1 MYYTGVDRS
10 LATLLFASGLG
21 LLGCCAG
28 VVELI
33 QGRQDSSVFFRVG
46 YAPLVL
52 HLNDLSNA
60 DLMYMNGALC
70 GSTCRCTSVQCCPK
84 LRAAGSPM
92 VHI

>member
-33 QGRQDSSVFFRVG
+33 QGRQDSSVFLG
-46 YAPLVL
+46 
-52 HLNDLSNA
+52 
-60 DLMYMNGALC
+60 
-70 GSTCRCTSVQCCPK
+70 
-84 LRAAGSPM
+84 
-92 VHI
+92 